1 MSTATAT
8 GPYDTGPYDTG
19 PYDTGPYDTGPY
31 DTGARGDPPARPT
44 ALAAFHAMLLR
55 DLRVLRRDWVAF
67 LVGSLMQPLL
77 LMFVFTYVL
86 PKVGMA
92 AGGAAGAAAFST
104 LLAAGVVGLAM
115 FMQGLQAVTI
125 RFAIEFGYTREIED
139 RVMAPLPVWAV
150 AVEKVLAGALQALA
164 AGAVVFPIA
173 AVVPATAVHLH
184 PNIPALLG
192 IGVLA
197 ALLSAVVGLVVGTLV
212 DPGRIQL
219 AFGAIVL
226 PVTFLGAVYYPWAAL
241 TPIPWLKALVLAN
254 PLVYISEGLRGAL
267 TTGVPHMNLW
277 LVAAAMSGFIL
288 TLGAIG
294 VRGFRRRVID

>member
-1 MSTATAT
+1 
-8 GPYDTGPYDTG
+8 
-19 PYDTGPYDTGPY
+19 
-31 DTGARGDPPARPT
+31 
-44 ALAAFHAMLLR
+44 
-55 DLRVLRRDWVAF
+55 
-67 LVGSLMQPLL
+67 
-77 LMFVFTYVL
+77 
-86 PKVGMA
+86 
-92 AGGAAGAAAFST
+92 
-104 LLAAGVVGLAM
+104 LAM

-173 AVVPATAVHLH
+173 ALVPTTAVHLH
-184 PNIPALLG
+184 VHVAALLG

-197 ALLSAVVGLVVGTLV
+197 ALLSAVVGLVVGTVV

-241 TPIPWLKALVLAN
+241 TPIPWLKAVVLAN

-277 LVAAAMSGFIL
+277 LAAAAMSAFIL
-288 TLGAIG
+288 TLGAVG
-294 VRGFRRRVID
+294 VRGFRRRVLD

>member
-1 MSTATAT
+1 MTTDAVPA
-8 GPYDTGPYDTG
+8 PREN
-19 PYDTGPYDTGPY
+19 
-31 DTGARGDPPARPT
+31 GAAWDAPAHPT
-44 ALAAFHAMLLR
+44 AFAAFRALLLR

-77 LMFVFTYVL
+77 LVFVFTYVL
-86 PKVGMA
+86 PKVGLA
-92 AGGAAGAAAFST
+92 VGGADRAGEFST
-104 LLAAGVVGLAM
+104 LLVAGVVGLSM

-150 AVEKVLAGALQALA
+150 AVEKVVAGALQALA

-184 PNIPALLG
+184 PNVPALVAVGL
-192 IGVLA
+192 LA

-212 DPGRIQL
+212 DPGHIQL

-241 TPIPWLKALVLAN
+241 TPIPWLKYLALAN
-254 PLVYISEGLRGAL
+254 PLVYISEGLRGTL
-267 TTGVPHMNLW
+267 TVGVPHMNLW

-288 TLGAIG
+288 ALGAVGI
-294 VRGFRRRVID
+294 RGFRRRVID